1 MDKTFKLVSN
11 EEARVLFGRH
21 DENLRTIERE
31 FDVKVTAR
39 GENLTIG
46 GDGKKVEKASRLFE
60 QLLDIIRM
68 GRAVHQHEILYAIK
82 ALQGSN
88 DIDLHS
94 IYLDKIEIMSKK
106 LFVTPKTAG
115 QKAYVDAIRQFDIV
129 FGIGPAG
136 TGKTYL
142 AMAMAINALKLGHV
156 SRIVLTRPAVEAG
169 ESLGFLP
176 GDLEEKVSPYL
187 RPSMTRFTR

>member
-1 MDKTFKLVSN
+1 MDKTFKLLSD

-21 DENLRTIERE
+21 DENLKAIERE
-31 FDVKVTAR
+31 FGVKITAR

-46 GDGKKVEKASRLFE
+46 GDGKNVEKASRLFE

-68 GRAVHQHEILYAIK
+68 GRPIHQHEILYAVK
-82 ALQGSN
+82 ALRDN
-88 DIDLHS
+88 TVLDLHS

-106 LFVTPKTAG
+106 QFVTPKTAG
-115 QKAYVDAIRQFDIV
+115 QKNYVDAIRQFDIV

-142 AMAMAINALKLGHV
+142 AMAMALNALKLGHV

-169 ESLGFLP
+169 
-176 GDLEEKVSPYL
+176 
-187 RPSMTRFTR
+187 